1 MTRAA
6 LLLAALLATAARA
19 EEIKPPDLSPA
30 DSWQKRDT
38 ATLRVLNKI
47 DSTVET
53 ISVRTGDTI
62 RYQTLSITLAGCYV
76 RPADLPADATARLT
90 IVDTRDGMS
99 AFSGWILQ
107 KEPALNMLE
116 HPVYDILLAGCA

>member
-1 MTRAA
+1 MIRTA
-6 LLLAALLATAARA
+6 LLLVLLASAARA
-19 EEIKPPDLSPA
+19 EEIKPPDLSPPDA
-30 DSWQKRDT
+30 WQKGQT

-53 ISVRTGDTI
+53 IAIKTGETI

-76 RPADLPADATARLT
+76 RPPDLPADATARLT
-90 IVDTRDGMS
+90 IMDTRDGMS